1 MKKTTYL
8 LFLLL
13 WGQFSLAQEKIHWMK
28 IDELEAAEAIHP
40 RVVMVDVYTQWCG
53 PCKMM
58 SNQTFTHPD
67 VVKYMNEHF
76 YCVKFDAESGDSVVF
91 KGKTY
96 KNPDFKPGTMGRNG
110 VHELTMNLGVN
121 AYPTLI
127 FFDEALNPIA
137 PITGFQS
144 VENFEIFAKVFA
156 TGDYK
161 KVTTQDAWAEY
172 QKNFVRSWTSKPNPE
187 PKKTGPNALFYEI
200 TNDTISPE
208 LASPYDAP
216 VVPAEEPI
224 KEEPMTMVEQ
234 MPVYSDGDVTTAIA
248 RLVTYPEMEKENN
261 IQGTVYVQFVV
272 NKEGKVEDVKVI
284 RGVKDGAGLEREAIR
299 AVRSL
304 KPFSPGK
311 QNGKAVSV
319 KMTVPIKFSL
329 K

>member
-1 MKKTTYL
+1 MKKITYL
-8 LFLLL
+8 LSLLL
-13 WGQFSLAQEKIHWMK
+13 WGQFSFAQEKIHWMK
-28 IDELEAAEAIHP
+28 IDELEAAEAKEP

-91 KGKTY
+91 KGKVY

-156 TGDYK
+156 SGEYK
-161 KVTTQDAWAEY
+161 KITTQEAWAEY
-172 QKNFVRSWTSKPNPE
+172 QKNFVRSWTSAPSPE
-187 PKKTGPNALFYEI
+187 PKKTGPNALFNEI
-200 TNDTISPE
+200 PSDTISPVKDE
-208 LASPYDAP
+208 GLVIP
-216 VVPAEEPI
+216 VEPNTEEPL
-224 KEEPMTMVEQ
+224 TMVEQ
-234 MPVYSDGDVTTAIA
+234 MPKYSDGDVQMAIA
-248 RLVTYPEMEKENN
+248 RLTHYPEIEKENN

-272 NKEGKVEDVKVI
+272 NKEGYVEDVKVI
-284 RGVKDGAGLEREAIR
+284 RGVKDGAGLEREAIK

-304 KPFSPGK
+304 KRFEPGY
-311 QNGKAVSV
+311 QNGKAVKV
-319 KMTVPIKFSL
+319 KMTVPIKFTL

>member
-1 MKKTTYL
+1 MKKITYL
-8 LFLLL
+8 LSLLM

-91 KGKTY
+91 KGKTF
-96 KNPDFKPGTMGRNG
+96 KNPDYKPGTMGRNG

-161 KVTTQDAWAEY
+161 NIQTPEAWAEY
-172 QKNFVRSWTSKPNPE
+172 QKNFVRTWTSKPNPE
-187 PKKTGPNALFYEI
+187 PKKSGPNCLVMDVPC
-200 TNDTISPE
+200 DTIAPE
-208 LASPYDAP
+208 PSLNHDVAVPDYDHQND
-216 VVPAEEPI
+216 EPL
-224 KEEPMTMVEQ
+224 TMVEQ
-234 MPVYSDGDVTTAIA
+234 MPVYSDGDVTMAIA

-272 NKEGKVEDVKVI
+272 NREGKVEDVKVI
-284 RGVKDGAGLEREAIR
+284 RGVKDGAGLEREAIK

-311 QNGKAVSV
+311 QNGEPVKV

>member
-1 MKKTTYL
+1 MKKITYL
-8 LFLLL
+8 LSLLL
-13 WGQFSLAQEKIHWMK
+13 WGQFSLAQDKIHWMK
-28 IDELEAAEAIHP
+28 MDELEAAEAKEP

-67 VVKYMNEHF
+67 VVKYMNEHY

-96 KNPDFKPGTMGRNG
+96 KNPDFKPGTTGRNG

-187 PKKTGPNALFYEI
+187 PKKTGPSALFNEI
-200 TNDTISPE
+200 PFDTI
-208 LASPYDAP
+208 AP
-216 VVPAEEPI
+216 VKDEGLVAPVEHQSEEPL
-224 KEEPMTMVEQ
+224 TMVEQ
-234 MPVYSDGDVTTAIA
+234 MPKYSDGDLQMAIA
-248 RLVTYPEMEKENN
+248 RLTHYPEHEKEND

-272 NKEGKVEDVKVI
+272 NKEGYVEDVKVI
-284 RGVKDGAGLEREAIR
+284 RGVKDGAGLEREAIK

-304 KPFSPGK
+304 KRFEPGY
-311 QNGKAVSV
+311 QNGKPVKV

>member
-1 MKKTTYL
+1 MKKITYL
-8 LFLLL
+8 LSLLM

-28 IDELEAAEAIHP
+28 IDELEAAEAKQP

-91 KGKTY
+91 KGKTF
-96 KNPDFKPGTMGRNG
+96 KNPDYKPGTMGRNG

-144 VENFEIFAKVFA
+144 VENFEIFARVFA

-161 KVTTQDAWAEY
+161 NIKTSEAWAEY
-172 QKNFVRSWTSKPNPE
+172 QKNFVRTWTSKPNPE
-187 PKKTGPNALFYEI
+187 PKKSGPNCLVMDI
-200 TNDTISPE
+200 PCDTIAPE
-208 LASPYDAP
+208 PGLNHDVAVPDYDDQND
-216 VVPAEEPI
+216 EPL
-224 KEEPMTMVEQ
+224 TMVEQ
-234 MPVYSDGDVTTAIA
+234 MPVYSDGEVTMAIA

-272 NKEGKVEDVKVI
+272 NREGKVEDVKVI
-284 RGVKDGAGLEREAIR
+284 RGVKDGAGLEREAIK

-304 KPFSPGK
+304 KSFSPGK
-311 QNGKAVSV
+311 QNGKPVKV

>member
-1 MKKTTYL
+1 MKKITYL
-8 LFLLL
+8 LSLLM
-13 WGQFSLAQEKIHWMK
+13 WGQFSFAQEKIHWMK

-96 KNPDFKPGTMGRNG
+96 KNPDFKPGAMGRNG

-161 KVTTQDAWAEY
+161 NIKTQDAWGEY
-172 QKNFVRSWTSKPNPE
+172 QKNFVRTWTSAPNPE
-187 PKKTGPNALFYEI
+187 PRKSGPNCLVMDI
-200 TNDTISPE
+200 PCDTI
-208 LASPYDAP
+208 AP
-216 VVPAEEPI
+216 SGLNHDVAVPAHEDQND
-224 KEEPMTMVEQ
+224 EPMTMVEQ
-234 MPVYSDGDVTTAIA
+234 MPVYSDGDVTMAIA
-248 RLVTYPEMEKENN
+248 RLVTYPEMEKENG
-261 IQGTVYVQFVV
+261 IQGTVYIQFVV
-272 NKEGKVEDVKVI
+272 NREGKVEDVKVI
-284 RGVKDGAGLEREAIR
+284 RGVKNGAGLEREAIK

-311 QNGKAVSV
+311 QNGKPV
-319 KMTVPIKFSL
+319 KVQMTVPIKFSL

>member
-1 MKKTTYL
+1 MKKITYL
-8 LFLLL
+8 LSLLM

-28 IDELEAAEAIHP
+28 IDELEAAEAKQP

-91 KGKTY
+91 KGKTF
-96 KNPDFKPGTMGRNG
+96 KNPDYKPGTMGRNG

-144 VENFEIFAKVFA
+144 VENFEIFAKFFA
-156 TGDYK
+156 TGEYK
-161 KVTTQDAWAEY
+161 NIKTQEAWGEY

-187 PKKTGPNALFYEI
+187 PKKSGPNCLVMDI
-200 TNDTISPE
+200 PCDTISPPGLNHDVAVPVHE
-208 LASPYDAP
+208 DQNDAP
-216 VVPAEEPI
+216 L
-224 KEEPMTMVEQ
+224 TMVEQ
-234 MPVYSDGDVTTAIA
+234 MPVYSDGDITMAIA
-248 RLVTYPEMEKENN
+248 RLVTYPEMEKENG

-272 NKEGKVEDVKVI
+272 NREGKVEDVKVI
-284 RGVKDGAGLEREAIR
+284 RGVKNGAGLEREAIK

-311 QNGKAVSV
+311 QNGKPV
-319 KMTVPIKFSL
+319 KVQMTVPIKFSL

>member
-1 MKKTTYL
+1 MKKITYIL
-8 LFLLL
+8 SLLL
-13 WGQFSLAQEKIHWMK
+13 WGQFSFAQDKIHWMK
-28 IDELEAAEAIHP
+28 IDELEAAEAKEP

-58 SNQTFTHPD
+58 SNQTFTNPD

-110 VHELTMNLGVN
+110 VHELTINLGVN

-127 FFDEALNPIA
+127 FFDQALNPIA

-156 TGDYK
+156 SGDYRNI
-161 KVTTQDAWAEY
+161 TTQEAWANY
-172 QKNFVRSWTSKPNPE
+172 QKNFVRTWTSAPSPE
-187 PKKTGPNALFYEI
+187 PKKTGPSALFNEI
-200 TNDTISPE
+200 PFDTIAPA
-208 LASPYDAP
+208 LRDDAP
-216 VVPAEEPI
+216 VNPVETHSEEPLTI
-224 KEEPMTMVEQ
+224 VEQ
-234 MPVYSDGDVTTAIA
+234 MPKYSDGDVQMAIA
-248 RLVTYPEMEKENN
+248 RLTHYPELEKENN

-272 NKEGKVEDVKVI
+272 NKEGNVEDVKVI
-284 RGVKDGAGLEREAIR
+284 RGVKDGAGLEREAIK

-304 KPFSPGK
+304 KRFEPGY
-311 QNGKAVSV
+311 QNGKPVKV
-319 KMTVPIKFSL
+319 KMTVPIKFTL

>member
-1 MKKTTYL
+1 MKRKLTYL
-8 LFLLL
+8 LSLLL
-13 WGQFSLAQEKIHWMK
+13 WGQFTLAQEKIHWMK
-28 IDELEAAEAIHP
+28 IDELEAAEAKEP

-58 SNQTFTHPD
+58 SNQTFTHPE

-110 VHELTMNLGVN
+110 VHELTINLGVS

-127 FFDEALNPIA
+127 FFDQTLNPIA

-156 TGDYK
+156 SGDYK
-161 KVTTQDAWAEY
+161 KITTQEAWADY
-172 QKNFVRSWTSKPNPE
+172 QKNFVRTWTSAPSPE
-187 PKKTGPNALFYEI
+187 PKKTGPSALFSEI
-200 TNDTISPE
+200 PSDTI
-208 LASPYDAP
+208 AP
-216 VVPAEEPI
+216 VKDEGSSIPVEPPAEEPL
-224 KEEPMTMVEQ
+224 TMVEQ
-234 MPVYSDGDVTTAIA
+234 MPKYSDGDVQMAIA
-248 RLVTYPEMEKENN
+248 RLTHYPELEKENN

-272 NKEGKVEDVKVI
+272 NKEGYVEDVKVI
-284 RGVKDGAGLEREAIR
+284 RGVKDGAGLEREAIK

-304 KPFSPGK
+304 KRFEPGY
-311 QNGKAVSV
+311 QNGKPVKV

>member
-1 MKKTTYL
+1 MKRKLTYL
-8 LFLLL
+8 LSLLL
-13 WGQFSLAQEKIHWMK
+13 WGQFTLAQEKIHWMK
-28 IDELEAAEAIHP
+28 IDELEAAESKEP

-58 SNQTFTHPD
+58 SNQTFTHPE
-67 VVKYMNEHF
+67 VVKYMNEHY

-110 VHELTMNLGVN
+110 VHELTINLGVS

-127 FFDEALNPIA
+127 FFDQALNPIA

-161 KVTTQDAWAEY
+161 KITTQESWADY
-172 QKNFVRSWTSKPNPE
+172 QKNFVRSWTSAPSPE
-187 PKKTGPNALFYEI
+187 PKKTGPSALFNEI
-200 TNDTISPE
+200 PSDTIT
-208 LASPYDAP
+208 P
-216 VVPAEEPI
+216 VKDEGSSIPVEPPTEEPL
-224 KEEPMTMVEQ
+224 TMVEQ
-234 MPVYSDGDVTTAIA
+234 MPKYSDGDVQMAIA
-248 RLVTYPEMEKENN
+248 RLTHYPELEKEND

-272 NKEGKVEDVKVI
+272 NKEGYVEDVKVI
-284 RGVKDGAGLEREAIR
+284 RGVKDGAGLEREAIK

-304 KPFSPGK
+304 KRFEPGY
-311 QNGKAVSV
+311 QNGKPVKV
-319 KMTVPIKFSL
+319 KMTVPIKFTL

>member
-1 MKKTTYL
+1 M
-8 LFLLL
+8 
-13 WGQFSLAQEKIHWMK
+13 WGHFSLAQDKIHWMK
-28 IDELEAAEAIHP
+28 IDELEAAEAKQP

-91 KGKTY
+91 KGKTF
-96 KNPDFKPGTMGRNG
+96 KNPDYKPGTMGRNG

-156 TGDYK
+156 TGEYK
-161 KVTTQDAWAEY
+161 NIKTQEAWGEY
-172 QKNFVRSWTSKPNPE
+172 QKNFVRTWTSKPNPE
-187 PKKTGPNALFYEI
+187 PKKTGPNCLFIDIPCDTLMPEPPVPQPVAAPEEN
-200 TNDTISPE
+200 TQNDQP
-208 LASPYDAP
+208 L
-216 VVPAEEPI
+216 
-224 KEEPMTMVEQ
+224 TMVEQ
-234 MPVYSDGDVTTAIA
+234 MPVYSDGDVTMAIA
-248 RLVTYPEMEKENN
+248 RLVTYPEMEKENG

-272 NKEGKVEDVKVI
+272 NREGKVEEVKVI
-284 RGVKDGAGLEREAIR
+284 RGVKDGAGLEREAIK

-304 KPFSPGK
+304 KSFSPGK
-311 QNGKAVSV
+311 QNGKPV
-319 KMTVPIKFSL
+319 KVQMTVPIKFSL